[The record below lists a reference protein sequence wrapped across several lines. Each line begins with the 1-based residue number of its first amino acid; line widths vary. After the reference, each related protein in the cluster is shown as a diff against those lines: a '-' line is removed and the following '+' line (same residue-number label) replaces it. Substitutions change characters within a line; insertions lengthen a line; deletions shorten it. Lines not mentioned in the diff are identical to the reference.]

1 MVFTTGQIVGLL
13 VLCTVVLA
21 VGILLKRLDS
31 MVGTLGESVADETP
45 APLETS
51 ERRHAPHFEQEH
63 APDRTAVAHRRKH
76 GR

>member
-13 VLCTVVLA
+13 VLCAVVLA

-31 MVGTLGESVADETP
+31 MVGTLGESAAEEGA

-51 ERRHAPHFEQEH
+51 EPRHAPHFEQEH
-63 APDRTAVAHRRKH
+63 TPVRMAAAHRRKH